1 MITYTVSCIIY
12 TFCCLNLRGNLMV
25 LNQEYIVARRV
36 LELANKLVTNRNQH
50 IRMLHITTDQAD
62 ALNFFADY
70 PNSSI
75 SNLKDFHHIKHQS
88 AQAITQK
95 LSEKGLVELTEN
107 PNDRRAKLVL
117 LTDEGHIM
125 RTHLKENGS
134 HTGEQILNGFS
145 DEEKTQFLT
154 LLERSVDN
162 LNRGNK

>member
-1 MITYTVSCIIY
+1 MEI
-12 TFCCLNLRGNLMV
+12 
-25 LNQEYIVARRV
+25 NQEYIVARRV
-36 LELANKLVTNRNQH
+36 LELANKLVANRNQH
-50 IRMLHITTDQAD
+50 ISMLHITTDQAD

-70 PNSSI
+70 PNSTI
-75 SNLKDFHHIKHQS
+75 SNLKNFKHIKHQS

-95 LSEKGLVELTEN
+95 LKEKGLVSLTEN
-107 PNDRRAKLVL
+107 PNDHRAKLVS
-117 LTDEGHIM
+117 LTDAGHIM
-125 RTHLKENGS
+125 RVHLQKNGS